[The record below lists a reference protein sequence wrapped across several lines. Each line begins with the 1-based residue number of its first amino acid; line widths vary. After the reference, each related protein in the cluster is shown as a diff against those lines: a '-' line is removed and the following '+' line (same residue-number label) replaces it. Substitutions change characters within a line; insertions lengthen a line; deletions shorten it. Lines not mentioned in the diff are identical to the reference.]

1 MQTKKKKVFPK
12 QLTAGLF
19 KHFEEELSQGFVPKK
34 EAIKEWMETLPTGV
48 LSTDWKWKDIKVK
61 LKTKNNQM
69 KKPKRS
75 KQSCS
80 KKKNK
85 SLEKK

>member
-34 EAIKEWMETLPTGV
+34 DAIKEWMATVPKGV
-48 LSTDWKWKDIKVK
+48 LSTDWKWKDINTK
-61 LKTKNNQM
+61 LKTKMNQM
-69 KKPKRS
+69 KKPKR
-75 KQSCS
+75 S

>member
-1 MQTKKKKVFPK
+1 MQTKKNKVFPK
-12 QLTAGLF
+12 QLAATLF
-19 KHFEEELSQGFVPKK
+19 NHFEEDLSQGLVPRK
-34 EAIKEWMETLPTGV
+34 EAIKEWMEKLPNGS
-48 LSTDWKWKDIKVK
+48 LSTDWQWNDIKVK
-61 LKTKNNQM
+61 LKTKMNQM

>member
-1 MQTKKKKVFPK
+1 MQTKNKKVFPK
-12 QLTAGLF
+12 TLAAALF
-19 KHFEEELSQGFVPKK
+19 SHFQEELSQGFVPRK
-34 EAIKEWMETLPTGV
+34 EAIKEWMEKLTNGS
-48 LSTDWKWKDIKVK
+48 LSADWKWQDIKVK
-61 LKTKNNQM
+61 LKTKMNQM